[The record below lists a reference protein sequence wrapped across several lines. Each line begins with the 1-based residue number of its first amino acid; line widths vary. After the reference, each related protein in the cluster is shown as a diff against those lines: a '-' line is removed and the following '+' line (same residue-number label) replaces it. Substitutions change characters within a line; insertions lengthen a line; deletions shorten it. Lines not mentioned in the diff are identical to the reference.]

1 MERTVKIFNPDDEEE
16 LLGTVDVDFVLST
29 SGIMDLNNECK
40 VSGSEI
46 DILDMSPQSECL
58 RAMPRHELQIL
69 VEEAL
74 SESFREDN

>member
-46 DILDMSPQSECL
+46 DILDMSPQSERL

>member
-1 MERTVKIFNPDDEEE
+1 MERIVKIFNPDNEDEF
-16 LLGTVDVDFVLST
+16 LGTVEVDFLLST
-29 SGIMDLNNECK
+29 AGVMDLNNECK

-46 DILDMSPQSECL
+46 DILDMNPQSERL